1 MLSNPLP
8 RQSPARRP
16 VWTAVFVG
24 VVLPT
29 LLCSGVG
36 SYVLWRS
43 HAQHEQRAELTSQNL
58 VSAIERTTSSD
69 IEKVDA
75 VLGSIVAEL
84 EAQLA
89 LGPLDMRLAQRQIE
103 TQTAI
108 RPELEGVR
116 VTDAGGLAV
125 LGQAIQGRAPINFA
139 DREWFRVQRERAD
152 AGLYMSQPLTSKIT
166 GETILSFSRRYRH
179 RDGSFAGAVTAAV
192 PLTYLKKN
200 LAAVDVGPRGIV
212 ALRHA
217 DLGMIARHPPT
228 PVASAGT
235 VGNRGVSP
243 ELRGLVES
251 GLAHATFHAKATA
264 DGIERTTTFRRLRIA
279 PLIVIVGLGTEDYM
293 AAWRAE
299 VRTVLAFCIG
309 IVTVCVIGTLLLLRA
324 MAQNRASRQR
334 IDLLATVYEHSGEAI
349 AVMDRDNRIIEV
361 NPAFVA
367 RTGYQPADVIGRSG
381 TMMMPASTT
390 TEQFAAISAAL
401 RAEGRW
407 RGELIERSKD
417 GRESPVWMVFST
429 VRDAS
434 DRVSHI
440 IANSIELTELK
451 RAEEQIRHLA
461 HHDTLTRLPNRVL
474 LQARLEQAMAAAR
487 RDGTELAMLFIDM
500 DRFKTINDTLGHPVG
515 DGLLIEVGRRLRAI
529 VRESDIVARLGG
541 DEFVLV
547 LTGVGTL
554 AARAATTVAGKVL
567 TELGLPYHVAGH
579 ELHSTPSIGIGVFPS
594 DGDDADALMKCAD
607 TAMYH
612 AKAAGR
618 NNHQFFTPEMK
629 QASAERLAIEGGL
642 RSAVAR
648 DELLLHYQPQV
659 DFASG
664 RVVGVEA
671 LVRWRHPELGLI
683 PPNKFIAVAEET
695 GQIEAIGLWVLEHA
709 LAQVARWRV
718 QIDPRLR
725 VAVNV
730 SAQQLRGDA
739 LVAQVSAA
747 LARHAL
753 PGDALELEVTES
765 TAMRDP
771 ARTAALLRNLRAL
784 GVALAIDDFG
794 TGYSSMVHLKQ
805 LPLSSLKL
813 DRSFVMD
820 IEHDAND
827 SAICKATIQLAH
839 SLGLAVI
846 AEGVETPAQLQFL
859 RGLGCDAAQGYL
871 IARPAAPADCEAFLR
886 QAARSDEAVALST

>member
-1 MLSNPLP
+1 MLS
-8 RQSPARRP
+8 RQLLRLSPARRA
-16 VWTAVFVG
+16 VWLVVFGG

-29 LLCSGVG
+29 LLCSTLGP
-36 SYVLWRS
+36 YVLWRS
-43 HAQHEQRAELTSQNL
+43 HVEHEQRAELNSQNL
-58 VSAIERTTSSD
+58 AAAIERTTSSD

-75 VLGSIVAEL
+75 VLVSIVAEL

-89 LGPLDMRLAQRQIE
+89 IGPLDLRLAQRQIE

-116 VTDAGGLAV
+116 VTDAGGLAI
-125 LGQAIQGRAPINFA
+125 LGQAIQGRAPINFG
-139 DREWFRVQRERAD
+139 DREWFRVQRERPD

-166 GETILSFSRRYRH
+166 GATILSFSRRYRH
-179 RDGSFAGAVTAAV
+179 ADGTFAGAVTGAV
-192 PLTYLKKN
+192 PLGYLKKS
-200 LAAVDVGPRGIV
+200 LGAVDVGPRGIV

-217 DLGMIARHPPT
+217 DLGMITRHPPT
-228 PVASAGT
+228 PVANAGT

-243 ELRGLVES
+243 ELRALVES
-251 GLAHATFHAKATA
+251 GVGHATFHAKATA
-264 DGIERTTTFRRLRIA
+264 DGIERTTTFRRLSVA

-293 AAWRAE
+293 AGWRAE
-299 VRTVLAFCIG
+299 VRTVLAFCVG
-309 IVTVCVIGTLLLLRA
+309 VVSACVIGTLLLLRA
-324 MAQNRASRQR
+324 MAQNRVSRQR
-334 IDLLATVYEHSGEAI
+334 IDLLAKVYEYSGEAI
-349 AVMDRDNRIIEV
+349 AVMDRDNRIVEV

-367 RTGYQPADVIGRSG
+367 RTGYQPEDVIGRSG
-381 TMMMPASTT
+381 TTMLSPTT
-390 TEQFAAISAAL
+390 TPEQFAAIGATL

-407 RGELIERSKD
+407 RGELIERAKD
-417 GRESPVWMVFST
+417 GREFPVWMVFST
-429 VRDAS
+429 VHDAS
-434 DRVSHI
+434 GRVSHL

-515 DGLLIEVGRRLRAI
+515 DGLLIEVGRRLRAL
-529 VRESDIVARLGG
+529 VRDSDIVARLGG

-547 LTGVGTL
+547 LTGVG
-554 AARAATTVAGKVL
+554 AHGARAATTVAAKLL
-567 TELGLPYHVAGH
+567 TELGLPYQVAGH
-579 ELHSTPSIGIGVFPS
+579 ELHSTPSIGIGIFPV

-618 NNHQFFTPEMK
+618 NNYQFFTPEMK
-629 QASAERLAIEGGL
+629 LASAERLAIESGL
-642 RSAVAR
+642 RNAVAR
-648 DELLLHYQPQV
+648 NELLLHYQPQV

-664 RVVGVEA
+664 RVIGVEA
-671 LVRWRHPELGLI
+671 LVRWLHPELGLI
-683 PPNKFIAVAEET
+683 PPQKFIAVAEET
-695 GQIEAIGLWVLEHA
+695 GQIEAIGLWVLERA
-709 LAQVARWRV
+709 LAQIARWRADV
-718 QIDPRLR
+718 DPHLR

-730 SAQQLRGDA
+730 SAQQLRGDG
-739 LVAQVSAA
+739 LVQQVSAA

-753 PGDALELEVTES
+753 AGDALELEVTES

-771 ARTAALLRNLRAL
+771 ARTAALLRDLRAL

-827 SAICKATIQLAH
+827 AAICKATIQLAH
-839 SLGLAVI
+839 SLGLAVV
-846 AEGVETPAQLQFL
+846 AEGVETAAQLQFL

-871 IARPAAPADCEAFLR
+871 IARPAAAADCETFLR
-886 QAARSDEAVALST
+886 SARQRDEVAALSA